1 MKRETVGGSPKKE
14 KTIPSPMF
22 NWKQNA
28 KTSARCLASIK
39 GKTLALTTMLLV
51 ASSLNAAADLR
62 VCNKTNS
69 TVGLAIGYELKGEWI
84 SEGWWNLDPEKCET
98 VLKGLLVKTRYLIH
112 AIDYDKGGQWNGD
125 SFMCTQDLEFKI
137 KGTQECVAR
146 GFERTGFFEIDTAG
160 KQDYT
165 VQLTDQE

>member
-1 MKRETVGGSPKKE
+1 
-14 KTIPSPMF
+14 MF
-22 NWKQNA
+22 NWKQKA
-28 KTSARCLASIK
+28 KMIARCLASIK
-39 GKTLALTTMLLV
+39 GKTLALTTMLLI
-51 ASSLNAAADLR
+51 ASSLDAAADLR
-62 VCNKTNS
+62 VCNKTSS

-146 GFERTGFFEIDTAG
+146 GFERTGFFEVDTAG

>member
-1 MKRETVGGSPKKE
+1 M
-14 KTIPSPMF
+14 TIW
-22 NWKQNA
+22 NRKDQ
-28 KTSARCLASIK
+28 TS
-39 GKTLALTTMLLV
+39 TALSSQALLV
-51 ASSLNAAADLR
+51 AGLIWIMSCVNAAADLR

-69 TVGLAIGYELKGEWI
+69 TIGLAIGYQVNDEWI
-84 SEGWWNLDPEKCET
+84 SEGWWNLENGKCET
-98 VLKGLLVKTRYLIH
+98 VLRGALMQTSYLIH

-125 SFMCTQDLEFKI
+125 DFMCTQDLEFKI

-146 GFERTGFFEIDTAG
+146 GFEKTGFFKVDTAG

>member
-1 MKRETVGGSPKKE
+1 MT
-14 KTIPSPMF
+14 
-22 NWKQNA
+22 
-28 KTSARCLASIK
+28 
-39 GKTLALTTMLLV
+39 LTTMLLA
-51 ASSLNAAADLR
+51 ASSLDAAADLR
-62 VCNKTNS
+62 VCNKTSS

-84 SEGWWNLDPEKCET
+84 SEGWWNLDPDNCET
-98 VLKGLLVKTRYLIH
+98 VLKGLLVKTRYLVH

-125 SFMCTQDLEFKI
+125 TFMCTKDLEFKI